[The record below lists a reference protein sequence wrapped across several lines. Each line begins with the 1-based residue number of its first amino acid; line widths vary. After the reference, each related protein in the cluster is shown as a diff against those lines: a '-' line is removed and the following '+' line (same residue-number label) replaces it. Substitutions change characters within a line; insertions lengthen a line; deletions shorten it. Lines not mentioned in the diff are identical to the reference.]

1 MIDGSK
7 DAPMTADPTHDPDAA
22 APGGALSTLRNA
34 AVFIAVMVGVFTLK
48 YFNVILIPL
57 VIAVFLLLLIDGFS
71 RRLATWFP
79 LWPGWLRSGLGALL
93 TLTGFAV
100 VVLVCDRYGRGFA
113 VELVAIQPRLDAWLA
128 DLGTRFDLG
137 PLSTKQLLMGHT
149 ASLINTVFE
158 TTRGALADAV
168 LVVIY
173 LGFLMASRTAFG
185 RKSDRLFP
193 GKTSRAHAER
203 IFVRVRNASEQ
214 YIGLQTLKAALVAFV
229 AWVIMSLLQV
239 QGAPFLAFLFF
250 LASYVPIVGG
260 IVGVLVP
267 SLVAFAQFGSPVR
280 PLLLLVLIGSAVFLI
295 ENVLMPK
302 LQSDRLNLDPVAIL
316 LALGF
321 WGVVFGLP
329 GALLSTPLTVVIM
342 AVAAEF
348 KGSRWL
354 ALLLSK
360 EGELSI

>member
-1 MIDGSK
+1 MAPPAAREHDGR
-7 DAPMTADPTHDPDAA
+7 MTVAQPNP
-22 APGGALSTLRNA
+22 ALNTLRNA

-57 VIAVFLLLLIDGFS
+57 VIAIFLLLLIDGFS
-71 RRLATWFP
+71 RRLETWFP
-79 LWPGWLRSGLGALL
+79 RWPGWLRSGLGATL
-93 TLTGFAV
+93 TLAGFTA

-113 VELVAIQPRLDAWLA
+113 QELVAIQPRIDAWLA
-128 DLGTRFDLG
+128 TVGTRLDLG

-149 ASLINTVFE
+149 ASLINTVFD
-158 TTRGALADAV
+158 TARGTLADAV

-185 RKSDRLFP
+185 RKSARLFSSE
-193 GKTSRAHAER
+193 GGRDHAER

-214 YIGLQTLKAALVAFV
+214 YIGLQTLKAGLVAFV

-260 IVGVLVP
+260 IVGVVLP
-267 SLVAFAQFGSPVR
+267 ALVAFAQFGAPVR

-321 WGVVFGLP
+321 WGIVFGLP

-360 EGELSI
+360 EGELSV